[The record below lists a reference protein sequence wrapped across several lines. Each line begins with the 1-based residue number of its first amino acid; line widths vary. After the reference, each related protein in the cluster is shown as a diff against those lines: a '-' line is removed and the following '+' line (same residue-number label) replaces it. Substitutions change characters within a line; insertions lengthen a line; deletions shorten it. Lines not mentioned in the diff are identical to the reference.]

1 MIYFSTPFCLFWLQ
15 LTNLVPYFSFVRY
28 WNQLNEDVRIILQRF
43 DAETSDEN
51 ESNNENE
58 STTSFLSQLSNFE
71 SISSLTNL
79 DTDEMSEQLQQR
91 VDSSTLAIKKI
102 VQAFDRIVQRNVRV
116 SNAINGVSNINED
129 GNQLDYAYN

>member
-1 MIYFSTPFCLFWLQ
+1 M
-15 LTNLVPYFSFVRY
+15 
-28 WNQLNEDVRIILQRF
+28 NEDVRIILQRF

-51 ESNNENE
+51 ESNNESE

-71 SISSLTNL
+71 SISSLANL

-91 VDSSTLAIKKI
+91 VDSSTRAIGKI

-116 SNAINGVSNINED
+116 STSLNGANTAGED
-129 GNQLDYAYN
+129 GK